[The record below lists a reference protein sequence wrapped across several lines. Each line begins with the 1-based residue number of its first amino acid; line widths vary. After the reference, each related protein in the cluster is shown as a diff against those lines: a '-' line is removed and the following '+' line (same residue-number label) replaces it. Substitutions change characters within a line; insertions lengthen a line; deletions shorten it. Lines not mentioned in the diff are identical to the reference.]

1 MFQLGEERFFSSA
14 ITVDNV
20 IFGFD
25 EGDLKIL
32 LVKRGTTPYKGAWAL
47 PGDFAHADEDL
58 EVASSRVLK
67 ELTGL
72 SQVYLEQVQTFA
84 APDRHP
90 LGRVVTIA
98 YFSLIKVSDFSLQA
112 AGWASNAQWIP
123 IQKIE
128 KLAFDHNE
136 ILDTCFQKLQRRV
149 RVQPIGFE
157 LLPPKF
163 TLTELQ
169 QLYEAIL
176 RPALGLDKR
185 NFRKK
190 ILAMDLL
197 IDSKEVQERV
207 AHRPAKLYQFDKNK
221 YERFVESGFSF
232 EV

>member
-1 MFQLGEERFFSSA
+1 
-14 ITVDNV
+14 V
-20 IFGFD
+20 
-25 EGDLKIL
+25 
-32 LVKRGTTPYKGAWAL
+32 TT
-47 PGDFAHADEDL
+47 
-58 EVASSRVLK
+58 
-67 ELTGL
+67 
-72 SQVYLEQVQTFA
+72 
-84 APDRHP
+84 
-90 LGRVVTIA
+90 A
-98 YFSLIKVSDFSLQA
+98 YFSLIKVNDFTLQA
-112 AGWASNAQWIP
+112 AGWASSAQWVTIGN
-123 IQKIE
+123 IE

-136 ILDTCFQKLQRRV
+136 ILEACFQKLQRRV

-169 QLYEAIL
+169 HLYEAIL

-197 IDSKEVQERV
+197 IDSGDTQERV

-221 YERFVESGFSF
+221 YEKFVESGFSF